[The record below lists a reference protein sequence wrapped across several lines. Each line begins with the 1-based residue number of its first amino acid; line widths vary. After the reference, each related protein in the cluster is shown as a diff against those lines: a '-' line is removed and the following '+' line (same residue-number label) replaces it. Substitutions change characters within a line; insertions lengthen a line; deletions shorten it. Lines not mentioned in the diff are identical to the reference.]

1 MKRLLLAAALCAS
14 ATPAFAL
21 FDTAA
26 PGWVYMIDPTTG
38 NILGSAAHPLNVT
51 GGGGG
56 GGSTTP
62 FVPGATAISPF
73 TATGVSSTVSIP
85 AGSTTLIVSSSS
97 GTSNIAHC
105 TLGAGPALTSDQTI
119 QPGASFAF
127 NVTAATQFSC
137 ITSAGSQIMTAVA
150 GSGALQ
156 ATAGL
161 LTTGTGSN
169 ASVGATGSAAPTS
182 ATYDGM
188 LISGGNMV
196 GASGSVWG
204 SAPTGLNVLGVN
216 ADILSSVLPTGAATA
231 ANQEVTSAGTSATS
245 AQGVQGVT
253 GGVPQTQIAGPNVTT
268 TGTINTA
275 DTGQTCSTTNWGN
288 QTACTGTP
296 TAGSAYQVAVS
307 SAGYLWVQAVTT
319 GGTPTVNFAIRISN
333 DGGTTWFN
341 RGIFELTN
349 VAPFQL
355 NNIVSPNFA
364 GWLTGGVTNVEVIAT
379 TYTGA
384 GSTGITITQ
393 GQATPFVTSSATSSS
408 LNGSGASAATN
419 IQGNGTSALP
429 VNTDLQQ
436 IANVAIGAPTA
447 AGTSASGN
455 IPAIQGVTGGVPVP
469 ISGSVTASFSQFAPN
484 GNYSTPLTVGSS
496 SARTTV
502 PAGGGSTVAVYNTG
516 ANAAF
521 VQLGNSSVVATA
533 SDDQVGPGGFLC
545 LAVGAN
551 TNIAAIETAGAT
563 TINVSGG
570 SGGCAGSAGA
580 TGSATQAANSAP
592 INIST
597 ATTTT
602 LVSLSSGKAIYVTAW
617 DVIAGGTGNI
627 TLEYGTG
634 SNCAGGTTVLT
645 GAYPLTAQNGI
656 AKGSGIGPVLFV
668 PASNALCALTSA
680 GVQMSGSV
688 SYAQF

>member
-1 MKRLLLAAALCAS
+1 MSKHLNRFGLVLALILS
-14 ATPAFAL
+14 ATVGAYPQAL
-21 FDTAA
+21 
-26 PGWVYMIDPTTG
+26 
-38 NILGSAAHPLNVT
+38 
-51 GGGGG
+51 
-56 GGSTTP
+56 
-62 FVPGATAISPF
+62 TAIN
-73 TATGVSSTVSIP
+73 
-85 AGSTTLIVSSSS
+85 
-97 GTSNIAHC
+97 GTI
-105 TLGAGPALTSDQTI
+105 L
-119 QPGASFAF
+119 
-127 NVTAATQFSC
+127 
-137 ITSAGSQIMTAVA
+137 
-150 GSGALQ
+150 
-156 ATAGL
+156 
-161 LTTGTGSN
+161 
-169 ASVGATGSAAPTS
+169 TGSAPSGFASQPFEYFCTAAQALCWPQIQLWDGTNQ
-182 ATYDGM
+182 ATVNSDH
-188 LISGGNMV
+188 
-196 GASGSVWG
+196 
-204 SAPTGLNVLGVN
+204 GLNVHIVGG
-216 ADILSSVLPTGAATA
+216 SSGLPTGAATA
-231 ANQEVTSAGTSATS
+231 ANQEVTVAGTSATS

-253 GGVPQTQIAGPNVTT
+253 GGVPQPQIAGPNVTT

-349 VAPFQL
+349 VAPFQI

-364 GWLTGGVTNVEVIAT
+364 GWLTGGVTNVEVVAT

-408 LNGSGASAATN
+408 LNGTGASAATN

-429 VNTDLQQ
+429 VNTNLQQ
-436 IANVAIGAPTA
+436 IANVAVGAPTA
-447 AGTSASGN
+447 AGSSATGN

-484 GNYSTPLTVGSS
+484 GNYSTPLTVGAT

-502 PAGGGSTVAVYNTG
+502 PSGGGSTVAVYNAG
-516 ANAAF
+516 SNAAF

-533 SDDQVGPGGFLC
+533 ASDQVAPGGFLC
-545 LAVGAN
+545 FAVGAN

-570 SGGCAGSAGA
+570 SGGCAGSGGGGGSGSNASVGTNGATIPGSSTQIGIKDLSGNLQPASASNPVPVSMANPSVGTVGSAPPASAGYLGANANGLMVGIDQAGA
-580 TGSATQAANSAP
+580 SVA

-597 ATTTT
+597 AVTTQ
-602 LVSLSSGKAIYVTAW
+602 LVALSAGKVIHVTEWNAM
-617 DVIAGGTGNI
+617 AGGTTNL
-627 TLEYGTG
+627 TFEYGTG
-634 SNCAGGTTVLT
+634 TLCATGTTVLT
-645 GAYPLTAQNGI
+645 GAYPLTAQQG
-656 AKGSGIGPVLFV
+656 AAPGGGLGPILVV
-668 PASNALCALTSA
+668 PAGNALCVVNSA
-680 GVQMSGSV
+680 AVQVSGSLAY
-688 SYAQF
+688 SQF